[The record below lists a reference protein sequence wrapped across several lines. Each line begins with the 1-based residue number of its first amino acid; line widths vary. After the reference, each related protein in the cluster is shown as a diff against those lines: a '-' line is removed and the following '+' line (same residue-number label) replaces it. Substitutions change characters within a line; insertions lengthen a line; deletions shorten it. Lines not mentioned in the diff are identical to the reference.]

1 MSTSFILVA
10 ETERSS
16 SPQREPSAWA
26 NVPGDLKVKRP
37 HLDIDRFVEVLVFFD
52 QSLHAVQRVS
62 FVLSIQEGLPGS
74 HPVFSLLTVPMKQL
88 KKREAGGKMGVWPRN
103 SPSESLRQTGGDAP
117 RTHLQFEALIQHHP
131 ALSPGLLQTRALP
144 I

>member
-37 HLDIDRFVEVLVFFD
+37 HLDIDCFVEVLVFFD

-88 KKREAGGKMGVWPRN
+88 KKGRQVGRWGFGHETHRQKACGKQEAMPRAHTC
-103 SPSESLRQTGGDAP
+103 SSR
-117 RTHLQFEALIQHHP
+117 H
-131 ALSPGLLQTRALP
+131 
-144 I
+144 